1 MKNSSEPVAMETV
14 DPSLPLII
22 ELCAGSAM
30 LSSCFQEANFD
41 ILPVDHKHNRFTPR
55 VPICELD
62 LSKDCSWT
70 FLHDVL
76 DQFHVVFVHCALPC
90 GTCSRAREIDLAGHH
105 PHPLRSQAS
114 PLGLPGLQARDQA
127 RVDAANGVYSRTA
140 QFLLHC
146 TQHGVYWAIENPRRS
161 LLWEIPCI
169 VDLSLVGTF
178 VDFDACAWGSQRFVQ
193 RTFLSTLPHISQL
206 AATCPGNH
214 RHLPVG
220 RKRNADGSRRYA
232 TSAEAAYPRELCLK
246 IVDIVR
252 QSVQPS
258 TFLSS
263 SSPTHADCP
272 RMSLPVNVKG
282 TIAMQKQPRG
292 RAVPPLVSEYKYLS
306 TVALA
311 EAPPLDTKRRLTQ
324 PFQHLPV
331 GAKLLTPIANL
342 GKTKKAIGDENV
354 GNQVCQHTFGVFRD
368 PVEFVHE
375 SKLVSHPFDMF
386 HALPD
391 SMLKVLFRNLTMQ
404 IGDIALRR
412 ARTLREWS
420 AFAKDNANL
429 ERQLHASMEP
439 GIAAVLKGKR
449 ILLMKHIAKQISW
462 PDMSVFDEMVE
473 GFGLVGSQPASGL
486 FATEFRPASISKEEL
501 KSCAKFVRPALLGK
515 VRSSEVSDD
524 LRKLYDMTCEEAT
537 NKHWMNGPLSVSDVH
552 GMHGDQWV
560 PVRRFGV
567 WQTSGESTK
576 LRPIDDYAENRVNS
590 AFAYLDKLDLRALD
604 QMVWACVAISRCCV
618 AKGEAHFVLSDG
630 TELRGPVSRSLLVND
645 GWKPVLTVVDLA
657 SAYKQLAIHP
667 DCRKLSIIAIKDPN
681 TQDVHCFEGRVLPFG
696 ATASV
701 VHFNRVA
708 RFIQAVGLHLDV
720 IMSNYFDDYPV
731 VSPVALSKSSM
742 ASVMS
747 MLDLLGFAYSKDKL
761 KDFSEQVQVL
771 GVVADVAQVNTLGV
785 RVSNKPSR
793 IKEVSG
799 MIQAVIGNGKLSFTE
814 SSKLLGRIQYAD
826 SQIMGRTGRLAMCAI
841 RESVKRHEN
850 MSALSSEAL
859 QSFRVLL
866 DRLSNGVPRI
876 VPCNDW
882 LPPVLVFTDGA
893 SEGDL
898 HTVGGVLFDPELDRP
913 EFFSGVLPQAL
924 VEDWQE
930 SMKHVIGPVELYAVV
945 LARSVWST
953 ALSQRRC
960 VFFID
965 NSSAMD
971 ACIKGTSPSPAFR
984 KLLLEFERLELR
996 EPCWPWFTRVPS
1008 ESNVADGPSRGDFA
1022 IVCDVFHGRRVVPSC
1037 PLTGA
1042 ELVEV
1047 SGTLP
1052 LPP

>member
-1 MKNSSEPVAMETV
+1 MYEENRLSYIELSKCTHKEQEVLVAGSKEDRQLSIDATGNVKIKDKELKLEADLSSDLLVRQAMQRRGLAFDQGNILSYLMHDRWIEKVFDARLENPPDGYGRITHQQVINADRRLFVKLAEATRSGIQLTAGGRPVELAFEAAMNHPDVLHLLQPMPVASSVTPKR
-14 DPSLPLII
+14 DPDLPQD
-22 ELCAGSAM
+22 E
-30 LSSCFQEANFD
+30 
-41 ILPVDHKHNRFTPR
+41 
-55 VPICELD
+55 
-62 LSKDCSWT
+62 SKRRRT
-70 FLHDVL
+70 
-76 DQFHVVFVHCALPC
+76 
-90 GTCSRAREIDLAGHH
+90 EH
-105 PHPLRSQAS
+105 PGGAK
-114 PLGLPGLQARDQA
+114 GLQARDQA

-391 SMLKVLFRNLTMQ
+391 SML
-404 IGDIALRR
+404 
-412 ARTLREWS
+412 
-420 AFAKDNANL
+420 
-429 ERQLHASMEP
+429 
-439 GIAAVLKGKR
+439 
-449 ILLMKHIAKQISW
+449 
-462 PDMSVFDEMVE
+462 
-473 GFGLVGSQPASGL
+473 
-486 FATEFRPASISKEEL
+486 KEEL

-799 MIQAVIGNGKLSFTE
+799 MIQAVIGNGKPSFTE

-850 MSALSSEAL
+850 MSTLSSEAL

-876 VPCNDW
+876 VPCNDC

-930 SMKHVIGPVELYAVV
+930 SMKHVIGP
-945 LARSVWST
+945 
-953 ALSQRRC
+953 
-960 VFFID
+960 
-965 NSSAMD
+965 
-971 ACIKGTSPSPAFR
+971 
-984 KLLLEFERLELR
+984 
-996 EPCWPWFTRVPS
+996 
-1008 ESNVADGPSRGDFA
+1008 
-1022 IVCDVFHGRRVVPSC
+1022 
-1037 PLTGA
+1037 
-1042 ELVEV
+1042 
-1047 SGTLP
+1047 
-1052 LPP
+1052 